1 MTEPSAPKLYPDLQE
16 NNVNTIN
23 VHVFRLQKINEVQKE
38 IRIEKNN
45 REKTYKKYKKVIK
58 TFSYTET
65 ITELVGVA
73 AGSVGIA
80 ALVGGVTTPIGLLL
94 EGIAIVCGGGT
105 LITKYVNSKL
115 RSKVKKHEDIRIL
128 AESKLNTINDII
140 SCAIEDGN
148 IDEEEFKLV
157 LNEQKKFMEMKED
170 IRRMVAP
177 KDSLKKD
184 DKVLIQEA
192 LDKQKKEIIQ
202 QFMNSK

>member
-1 MTEPSAPKLYPDLQE
+1 M
-16 NNVNTIN
+16 
-23 VHVFRLQKINEVQKE
+23 
-38 IRIEKNN
+38 
-45 REKTYKKYKKVIK
+45 IK

-80 ALVGGVTTPIGLLL
+80 ALVGGVTAPIGLLL

-115 RSKVKKHEDIRIL
+115 RSKVKKHDDIIIL

-140 SCAIEDGN
+140 SCATEDGN

-184 DKVLIQEA
+184 DKY
-192 LDKQKKEIIQ
+192 
-202 QFMNSK
+202 